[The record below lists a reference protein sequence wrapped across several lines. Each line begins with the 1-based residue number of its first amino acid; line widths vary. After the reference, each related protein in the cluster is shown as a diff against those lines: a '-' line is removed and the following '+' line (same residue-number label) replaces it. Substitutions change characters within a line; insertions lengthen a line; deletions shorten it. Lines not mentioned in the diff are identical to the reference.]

1 MAERIVRLE
10 AFVQRLLEEKAHELA
25 KRDAQITALEQ
36 QRATLEERRRD
47 ITDANEVLRT
57 QLAATH
63 DAEAVLRTRAEQ
75 HAARAA
81 ELEKALRDAQTH
93 CDTLEVRDLHSISIP
108 SRRTISYSHF
118 FEDTPRCPHTTHM
131 NDHI

>member
-25 KRDAQITALEQ
+25 KRDAHITALEQ

-63 DAEAVLRTRAEQ
+63 DAEAVLRARAEQ

-93 CDTLEVRDLHSISIP
+93 CDTLEVRYMTPCPYVQDAQSHTCIP
-108 SRRTISYSHF
+108 S
-118 FEDTPRCPHTTHM
+118 DTPSCHSY
-131 NDHI
+131 D